1 MVNVAVSREGMT
13 AMYDRRF
20 FASKLGLAA
29 LVSIAAMT
37 AVNVFALTQQ
47 LGLTADTVL
56 VVAPLVE
63 LA

>member
-1 MVNVAVSREGMT
+1 MT

-47 LGLTADTVL
+47 IGLTADTVL
-56 VVAPLVE
+56 VVGPLVE